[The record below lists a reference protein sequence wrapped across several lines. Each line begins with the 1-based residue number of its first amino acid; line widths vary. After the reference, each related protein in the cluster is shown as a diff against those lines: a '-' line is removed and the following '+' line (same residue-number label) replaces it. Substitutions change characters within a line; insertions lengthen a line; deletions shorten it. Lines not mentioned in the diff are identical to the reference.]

1 MTKYQLTITRGGA
14 PYGDRNI
21 KCVQQLVW
29 WDTNLTLSETHIE
42 LSDFNATMMA
52 DFIYEAKFDFE
63 DGKKDPDIDK
73 PDHISHRK
81 WLVWED
87 MGYTYFN
94 NTKTAKEYP
103 SHTSYTIP

>member
-1 MTKYQLTITRGGA
+1 MTVTRGGV
-14 PYGDRNI
+14 PYGDLNI
-21 KCVQQLVW
+21 KCVQDLAW
-29 WDTNLTLSETHIE
+29 WDTNLTLSETQIE
-42 LSDFNATMMA
+42 LSEFNATMMA
-52 DFIYEAKFDFE
+52 DFIDEENFNYK

-73 PDHISHRK
+73 PDNISHRK

-103 SHTSYTIP
+103 SHTSYTIT